1 MVAHPLEDRHA
12 VALAAFLA
20 LPDDGNRHEFVRG
33 EVRTWQMPKGS
44 HGRFEVRILKDSERH
59 LDDRAVALGWDAG
72 SDPELRDRLVGFTA
86 GGAFGMQFSL
96 PDDEQQIRGADGVY
110 VPAEQFART
119 GWDGIEYFPEVP
131 YLVIEVISASET
143 AADIAEKVQDY
154 LQGAAR
160 RVWCLYP
167 TRAMAHVHD
176 VAGPTRVLRHDDTLT
191 DPELLPGFAL
201 PLRQIFSAPE
211 ATARKRRADLEGP

>member
-12 VALAAFLA
+12 AALAAFLA

-33 EVRTWQMPKGS
+33 EVRSMTPPKGS
-44 HGRFEVRILKDSERH
+44 HGRFEARVLKALDRY
-59 LDDRAVALGWDAG
+59 LDDRAVALGWDVEA
-72 SDPELRDRLVGFTA
+72 DPELRDRLVGFTA
-86 GGAFGMQFSL
+86 GGEFGMQFSL
-96 PDDEQQIRGADGVY
+96 PDDEQQIRGADCAY

-119 GWDGIEYFPEVP
+119 AWDGIEYFPEVP
-131 YLVIEVISASET
+131 YLVIEVISTSET
-143 AADIAEKVQDY
+143 AMDVAEKVQDY
-154 LQGAAR
+154 LQGGAR

-211 ATARKRRADLEGP
+211 ATARRRDSGGEQG

>member
-1 MVAHPLEDRHA
+1 MVAQPLEEGHA
-12 VALAAFLA
+12 AALAAFLA
-20 LPDDGNRHEFVRG
+20 LPDDGNRQEFVRG
-33 EVRTWQMPKGS
+33 EVRSGPLPKGS
-44 HGRFEVRILKDSERH
+44 HSRFEARVLKAIERH
-59 LDDRAVALGWDAG
+59 LDKRAVALGWETE

-86 GGAFGMQFSL
+86 GGEFGMQFSL
-96 PDDEQQIRGADGVY
+96 RDDEQIRGADCAY

-119 GWDGIEYFPEVP
+119 AWDGFEYFPEVP
-131 YLVIEVISASET
+131 HLVIEVISASET
-143 AADIAEKVQDY
+143 AADIAEQVQDY
-154 LQGAAR
+154 LQGGAR

-176 VAGPTRVLRHDDTLT
+176 VAGPTRVLRYRDALT

-211 ATARKRRADLEGP
+211 ATPPKAQARR